1 MALFV
6 WFSDKGWSSLDWEA
20 CIAAML
26 VLFADFF
33 ILSKL
38 LVQQNLPGLTLSLD
52 LDVES
57 GFLSPGAGASD
68 CWGSFSVGFLER
80 TRREAWLIRTFLTIG
95 FSS

>member
-1 MALFV
+1 MALFI
-6 WFSDKGWSSLDWEA
+6 WFSDKGWSSLDWVV
-20 CIAAML
+20 CIAAVL
-26 VLFADFF
+26 VFFADFF

-38 LVQQNLPGLTLSLD
+38 LVQRNLPGLTLSLG

-57 GFLSPGAGASD
+57 GFLSPGASVSD
-68 CWGSFSVGFLER
+68 CWGSFSDGLLER